1 MGRKRYQPEPIIS
14 KLRAA
19 VVLLAKGDTVG
30 QISRRLGVTE
40 QMYYRW
46 RRDYSGLTVDQAKR
60 LKEVIGHYRLDIKL
74 WTLKTQQEANK

>member
-74 WTLKTQQEANK
+74 WTLKTQ